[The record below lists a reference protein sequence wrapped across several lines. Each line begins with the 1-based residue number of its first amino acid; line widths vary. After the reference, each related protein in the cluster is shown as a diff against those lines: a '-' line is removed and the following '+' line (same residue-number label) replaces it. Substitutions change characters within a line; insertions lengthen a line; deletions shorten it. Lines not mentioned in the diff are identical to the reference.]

1 MKPQSVPK
9 KQRYSGV
16 SKFVLLFL
24 LFIPWYIMTLADPKN
39 AEDLDNISNTLMIK
53 SLYGLIIV
61 YLVQI
66 ITIFSIDKSM
76 RFTVWEKLYV
86 KENFAVFVICFTE
99 SLFMW
104 SFVVIRQAICT
115 IILPAFSLSEAIS
128 GWVISLILLSPFIY
142 LMRRWL

>member
-1 MKPQSVPK
+1 MEKSKCSRKAKPP
-9 KQRYSGV
+9 RI

-24 LFIPWYIMTLADPKN
+24 LFIPWGIMTLADPVYADKF
-39 AEDLDNISNTLMIK
+39 DNISNILMIK
-53 SLYGLIIV
+53 SLYGIIII

-66 ITIFSIDKSM
+66 ITIFSIDNSM
-76 RFTVWEKLYV
+76 RCTVWEKLYV

>member
-1 MKPQSVPK
+1 MKTQSVPK

-53 SLYGLIIV
+53 SLYGIIIV

-66 ITIFSIDKSM
+66 ITIFSIDNSM
-76 RFTVWEKLYV
+76 RCTVWEKLYV

-99 SLFMW
+99 ALFMW

-128 GWVISLILLSPFIY
+128 GRVISLILLSPFIY